1 MLAPTTVLAVQHFE
15 TFRAALRAV
24 PGPGRDGLAL
34 PHRRPRSRR
43 CSQDLELGAVDV
55 LIGTHRLL
63 SKDVRFKQLGLL
75 VVDEEQRFGVAH
87 KERLKQLSIGIDVLS
102 MTATP
107 IPRTLQMSLAGVR
120 DLSVIET
127 PPPGRMAIQTYLIP
141 FRKNVLAQAI
151 RQELRRGGQVF
162 VVHNRIETLPAL
174 ARAVQRNG
182 ARGARRHGPRPDA
195 RARAR
200 NR

>member
-1 MLAPTTVLAVQHFE
+1 
-15 TFRAALRAV
+15 
-24 PGPGRDGLAL
+24 
-34 PHRRPRSRR
+34 
-43 CSQDLELGAVDV
+43 
-55 LIGTHRLL
+55 
-63 SKDVRFKQLGLL
+63 
-75 VVDEEQRFGVAH
+75 
-87 KERLKQLSIGIDVLS
+87 

-127 PPPGRMAIQTYLIP
+127 PPPGRMAIQTYVIP

-174 ARAVQRNG
+174 ARAIQEMVPE
-182 ARGARRHGPRPDA
+182 ARVVDGPRQDA
-195 RARAR
+195 RAAARAR
-200 NR
+200 